1 MLTKEK
7 RILIVDDDDAI
18 RALLFTI
25 LRRRR
30 FAVDGARNGV
40 DALARLRNCV
50 YSVMLLD
57 LMMPIKS
64 GWDVLAELK
73 KLPTGE
79 RPLVIVLTAGN
90 EPRDLDSSIVAGSI
104 RKPFD
109 VDLLMATV
117 TPGMEALNQK
127 APLPELPP
135 PEPPAPTAGKT
146 HQTGLPPV
154 HVYVP

>member
-1 MLTKEK
+1 MPTKEK

-40 DALARLRNCV
+40 EALARLRTCV

-57 LMMPIKS
+57 LMMPMKS
-64 GWDVLAELK
+64 GWDVLDELK
-73 KLPTGE
+73 KLPADA
-79 RPLVIVLTAGN
+79 RPMVLVLTAGT
-90 EPRDLDSSIVAGSI
+90 EPRDLDPNLVAGSI

-109 VDLLMATV
+109 VELLMSTV
-117 TPGMEALNQK
+117 TACMNALDERPQ
-127 APLPELPP
+127 LPDCPP
-135 PEPPAPTAGKT
+135 PDTAAIPTDK
-146 HQTGLPPV
+146 V
-154 HVYVP
+154 N